1 MIPAEVFPTKVRAT
15 CHGVSAAS
23 GKLGAVI
30 GGAVLKPF
38 LHSHGIDN
46 VLIACGSIAFVG
58 LLWTIVFIPHYK
70 GGNALVEDKVV
81 TEESVEKHDSVHVV
95 QGDYK
100 TCDSKKMEA

>member
-58 LLWTIVFIPHYK
+58 LIWTIVFIPQYK
-70 GGNALVEDKVV
+70 GGNALVEDEVV
-81 TEESVEKHDSVHVV
+81 CDDPSEKSAKSLVLE
-95 QGDYK
+95 GDFK
-100 TCDSKKMEA
+100 NSESKKMEA